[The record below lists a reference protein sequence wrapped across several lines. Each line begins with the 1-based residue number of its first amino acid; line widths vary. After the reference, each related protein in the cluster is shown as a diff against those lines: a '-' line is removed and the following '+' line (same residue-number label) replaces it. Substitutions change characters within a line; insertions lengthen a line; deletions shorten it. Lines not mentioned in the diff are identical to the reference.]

1 MAHSSTWRTLLL
13 YDEPPSVTTRLSTIM
28 GETIENALVYF
39 RVIPDRA
46 ELALFGTWTREYK
59 SR

>member
-39 RVIPDRA
+39 LVMPASA
-46 ELALFGTWTREYK
+46 ELALFGP
-59 SR
+59 